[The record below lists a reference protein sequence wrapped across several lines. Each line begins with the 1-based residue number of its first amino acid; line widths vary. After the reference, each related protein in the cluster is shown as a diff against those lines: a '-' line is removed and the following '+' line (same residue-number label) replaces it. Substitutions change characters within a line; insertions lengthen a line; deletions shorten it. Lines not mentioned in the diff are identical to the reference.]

1 MKWCFENSALE
12 DLANISFYEMRYA
25 ESVDEACLRADHII
39 DDIVYEVST
48 LPERFAERAYGF
60 TDALR
65 RLCPAGKYVVFYWID
80 EESGTVQERVVYAKS
95 DFNRIHFGN

>member
-1 MKWCFENSALE
+1 M
-12 DLANISFYEMRYA
+12 
-25 ESVDEACLRADHII
+25 LRADHII
-39 DDIVYEVST
+39 DDIVYELST

-65 RLCPAGKYVVFYWID
+65 RLCPAGKYVAFYWID
-80 EESGTVQERVVYAKS
+80 EESGPVQVERVVYAKS

>member
-1 MKWCFENSALE
+1 M
-12 DLANISFYEMRYA
+12 
-25 ESVDEACLRADHII
+25 LRADHII
-39 DDIVYEVST
+39 DAIVYELST

-65 RLCPAGKYVVFYWID
+65 RLCPAGNVAFYWID
-80 EESGTVQERVVYAKS
+80 EESGTVQVERVVYAKS

>member
-39 DDIVYEVST
+39 DDIVYELST
-48 LPERFAERAYGF
+48 LPE
-60 TDALR
+60 LS
-65 RLCPAGKYVVFYWID
+65 L
-80 EESGTVQERVVYAKS
+80 
-95 DFNRIHFGN
+95 IHI